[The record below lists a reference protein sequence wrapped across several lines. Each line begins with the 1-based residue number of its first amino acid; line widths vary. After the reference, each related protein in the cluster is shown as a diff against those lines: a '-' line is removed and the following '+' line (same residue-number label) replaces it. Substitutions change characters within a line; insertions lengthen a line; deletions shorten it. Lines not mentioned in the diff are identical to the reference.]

1 MSIIKLCVFAGLS
14 YAVVTAAPSER
25 LAMYDGV
32 RAFASALVG
41 ACTREHSP
49 CRRLVT
55 FVYDEV
61 AVLSESA
68 RPVSDGNRVD
78 ATRRALDESP
88 RRSER
93 STN

>member
-1 MSIIKLCVFAGLS
+1 MSIIKICVLS
-14 YAVVTAAPSER
+14 GVVYAVVTAAPAER

-32 RAFASALVG
+32 RAFASAIVG

-55 FVYDEV
+55 FVYQEV

-68 RPVSDGNRVD
+68 RPVASSDRVD
-78 ATRRALDESP
+78 TTRRALDDSP
-88 RRSER
+88 RRMER